1 MREILLFILKT
12 PEVNKIVKLWRSRVW
27 SPLNIRAFRKNVNF
41 NEVKGL
47 AKGHI
52 YLAHGHRQ

>member
-1 MREILLFILKT
+1 MLFILKT
-12 PEVNKIVKLWRSRVW
+12 PEVIKIVKLWRSRVW
-27 SPLNIRAFRKNVNF
+27 SPLNIRAFRKNMNF

-52 YLAHGHRQ
+52 YLAHEHRQ